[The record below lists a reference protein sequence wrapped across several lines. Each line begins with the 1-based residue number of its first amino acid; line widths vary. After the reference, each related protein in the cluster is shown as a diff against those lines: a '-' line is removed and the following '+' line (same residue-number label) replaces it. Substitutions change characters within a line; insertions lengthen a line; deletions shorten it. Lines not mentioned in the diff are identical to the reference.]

1 MFIREESLEVPLRGE
16 RGFLSSES
24 WEPSGFFH
32 IREVYICC
40 YSHYIAISC
49 LCRQTQKN
57 KVTTH
62 TVIISYSLGGALH
75 FIHHLYNEARM
86 DEVIAFALSIPFTY
100 ALFIHFKCIS
110 SE

>member
-1 MFIREESLEVPLRGE
+1 MLM
-16 RGFLSSES
+16 
-24 WEPSGFFH
+24 
-32 IREVYICC
+32 
-40 YSHYIAISC
+40 
-49 LCRQTQKN
+49 QTTPEN
-57 KVTTH
+57 KVTTR

-110 SE
+110 SK